1 MRPGPAAAVRPSP
14 EPRRALSAALCA
26 PLSAAFRAAFRA
38 ALLACLSAGLAAP
51 ARAQTQPGVSD
62 TTILIGRSA
71 GLTGSLAARMKP
83 ATEAIEAYLASVNTA
98 GGVNG
103 RRLRLLSVDDG
114 NDPQRAAEN
123 TRRLVDEERV
133 FVMFANSGTP
143 QTVASVKVLQER
155 GVPLIG
161 TTSGADSVQAHHP
174 LVFHYK
180 ASYGQELARIATHL
194 QTIGITRVALVFSP
208 DPTGLEGK
216 ALAEAALKAQGIT
229 LVAVSSTKPEDAA
242 RLMAGFAKAPP
253 QALVLVALAGPG
265 AAFFK
270 QLVQLPVPPQ
280 VFTWSIAGVEAIHKE
295 VGERIRGLVVS
306 QVFPSPQ
313 SQVSRLATEY
323 RQLMEAH
330 KLGNGGYPGIEGY
343 VSARILVEGLRRAG
357 RDLTR
362 ERLAEALR
370 SMRGFDLGSG
380 DLVTFGVND
389 HVGRSFVE
397 LTMVGANGK
406 FVR

>member
-1 MRPGPAAAVRPSP
+1 
-14 EPRRALSAALCA
+14 
-26 PLSAAFRAAFRA
+26 
-38 ALLACLSAGLAAP
+38 
-51 ARAQTQPGVSD
+51 
-62 TTILIGRSA
+62 
-71 GLTGSLAARMKP
+71 
-83 ATEAIEAYLASVNTA
+83 
-98 GGVNG
+98 
-103 RRLRLLSVDDG
+103 
-114 NDPQRAAEN
+114 
-123 TRRLVDEERV
+123 
-133 FVMFANSGTP
+133 
-143 QTVASVKVLQER
+143 VKVLQER

-194 QTIGITRVALVFSP
+194 QTIGITRAALVYSP

-229 LVAVSSTKPEDAA
+229 LVGVSSTKPEDAA
-242 RLMAGFAKAPP
+242 KLMTGFATAPP

-265 AAFFK
+265 AAFYK
-270 QLVQLPVPPQ
+270 QLVRLPVLPQ

-295 VGERIRGLVVS
+295 VGERIRGLVVT

-330 KLGNGGYPGIEGY
+330 MLANGGYPGMEGY

-357 RDLTR
+357 RELTR

-370 SMRGFDLGSG
+370 SLRGFDLGSG